1 MRLFYVLL
9 VLALA
14 GPRPVIAAAAP
25 GTQSTLAADR
35 PTALAPNTTYDPKIP
50 TLKAVLGYDAG
61 ERITPPEDLTVYLK
75 ALHAAAPER
84 TALLEYARTWERR
97 PLSVLIVA
105 SPERIAALDATKRDL
120 QRLADPRGLAPADA
134 DAILARA
141 PVVTWLMHAVH
152 GDEVSSSDAA
162 LMEAYHLL
170 AARGDAAVDAIL
182 RESIVIIDPLQN
194 PDGRARFVSTNLQG
208 EAATPD
214 AEPYAVERDQPW
226 PGGRYNHYLF
236 DMNRDWFAQTQ
247 PETRG
252 RAALYREFWPH
263 VVVDLH
269 EMSGESSYYFAPPAD
284 PINPLITKNQQKW
297 FDAFG
302 RANGAMFDARG
313 FAYFIREVY
322 DSFYPGYGESWPIF
336 QGAVGMTY
344 EQASARGLRYRRE
357 DGAVLSYHDGV
368 LHHFTAAITTAETAA
383 KNRAAILRDFYDYR
397 RSAVSEGET
406 GPVREY
412 LLVPGVDPSRA
423 ERLARLLATQ
433 GIEVSRAVEPFRLG
447 ARTLPAGTWLVPAAQ
462 PSGRLVRNLLDREIL
477 QPEAFLKEQDRR
489 RVKRLGDQI
498 YDVTAWSLPLA
509 FDVEVVTV
517 DRPTAVKATP
527 MAQYLAA
534 VESTA
539 QAAAGA
545 PAGAPP
551 KVGFLVP
558 WGSATASL
566 VADALRQG
574 IRLRSADLPFTLGGR
589 AYVAGTVLAR
599 TAENAATMP
608 AALAAL
614 ARTHGVELVRIDTA
628 FVDSGMSLGSG
639 SMVSLKAPRVV
650 MLWDT
655 GTQPMSAGWTRYT
668 LERRF
673 GQPVTAVRVGSLGR
687 VDLTRVDVLV
697 LPSGTYTTIAGDG
710 LRRIKD
716 WINAGGTLI
725 TIAEA
730 SRWAARDNVGLL
742 STSTEL
748 KGGKPEGEPPSADK
762 PGDKDT
768 KEGSA
773 SAGPIDF
780 EKAIQ
785 PERERPDGTPGA
797 LLRVTLDPE
806 HWLSSGTD
814 GEIQAMVEGPRI
826 FTPLKLDKGRNV
838 GIYGKGDALVA
849 SGLVW
854 SDGRTQYA
862 SKPYLMDQPLGGGH
876 VIAFAEDPNYRAFTE
891 ATSLL
896 FINAV
901 LLGPAH

>member
-1 MRLFYVLL
+1 
-9 VLALA
+9 
-14 GPRPVIAAAAP
+14 
-25 GTQSTLAADR
+25 
-35 PTALAPNTTYDPKIP
+35 
-50 TLKAVLGYDAG
+50 
-61 ERITPPEDLTVYLK
+61 
-75 ALHAAAPER
+75 
-84 TALLEYARTWERR
+84 
-97 PLSVLIVA
+97 
-105 SPERIAALDATKRDL
+105 
-120 QRLADPRGLAPADA
+120 
-134 DAILARA
+134 
-141 PVVTWLMHAVH
+141 MHAVH

-269 EMSGESSYYFAPPAD
+269 EMGGESSYYFAPPAD

-447 ARTLPAGTWLVPAAQ
+447 TRTLPAGTWVVPAAQ

-509 FDVEVVTV
+509 FDVEVVTA
-517 DRPTAVKATP
+517 DRPTPVKATP

-534 VESTA
+534 VASTA

-589 AYVAGTVLAR
+589 AYAAGTVLAR

-639 SMVSLKAPRVV
+639 SMVALKAPRVV
-650 MLWDT
+650 MAWDT

-687 VDLTRVDVLV
+687 VDFTRVDVLV
-697 LPSGTYTTIAGDG
+697 LPSGTYTGDRRRRPAPPQG
-710 LRRIKD
+710 LDQRRRHAD
-716 WINAGGTLI
+716 HDRRGVAVGGARQRRPAVDVDR
-725 TIAEA
+725 AEG
-730 SRWAARDNVGLL
+730 RQARGRAV
-742 STSTEL
+742 STE
-748 KGGKPEGEPPSADK
+748 K
-762 PGDKDT
+762 PGDKTEGGLGVGGPDRLR
-768 KEGSA
+768 EGDPAGARAAGRHPGRAAARHARSRALAVVGHRRRDPGDGRRAAHLHAAEAGQGPQRRHLRQGRRAGGERPGVERRADAVRQQAVPDGSA
-773 SAGPIDF
+773 ARRGARHRLRRGPELPRLHRGDVAAVHQRGAAGAGALRQRCATSTRHAGSARYAGFWIRVFANVLDVYPRGGRPGAGPRAASSVSATSPGHRSAQAGLARQGRADARRAARGGVMPRAFASGSSASLTTVSLPPIS
-780 EKAIQ
+780 
-785 PERERPDGTPGA
+785 PPGA
-797 LLRVTLDPE
+797 SADSRCAAAAARSSRRAARLRP
-806 HWLSSGTD
+806 
-814 GEIQAMVEGPRI
+814 
-826 FTPLKLDKGRNV
+826 
-838 GIYGKGDALVA
+838 
-849 SGLVW
+849 
-854 SDGRTQYA
+854 
-862 SKPYLMDQPLGGGH
+862 
-876 VIAFAEDPNYRAFTE
+876 
-891 ATSLL
+891 
-896 FINAV
+896 
-901 LLGPAH
+901 

>member
-1 MRLFYVLL
+1 MRLLFTFL

-14 GPRPVIAAAAP
+14 VSSVDAAP
-25 GTQSTLAADR
+25 STKAAQSVLAADR
-35 PTALAPNTTYDPKIP
+35 PTALAPGTTYDPKIP
-50 TLKAVLGYDAG
+50 TLKAVLGYDTG
-61 ERITPPEDLTVYLK
+61 ERITPPEDLLAYLK

-84 TALLEYARTWERR
+84 TVLLEYARTWERR
-97 PLSVLIVA
+97 PLSVLIVG
-105 SPERIAALDATKRDL
+105 SPARIAGLDATKKDL
-120 QRLADPRGLAPADA
+120 QRLADPRGLSSADA

-152 GDEVSSSDAA
+152 GDEISSSDAA

-170 AARGDAAVDAIL
+170 AARGDATVDAIL

-194 PDGRARFVSTNLQG
+194 PDGRARFVSSNLQG
-208 EAATPD
+208 EAASPD
-214 AEPYAVERDQPW
+214 SEPYAIEHDQPW

-269 EMSGESSYYFAPPAD
+269 EMGGDSSYYFAPPAD
-284 PINPLITKNQQKW
+284 PLNPHITKSQQKW
-297 FDAFG
+297 FDTFG
-302 RANGAMFDARG
+302 RANGATFDARG

-336 QGAVGMTY
+336 QGAIGMTY
-344 EQASARGLRYRRE
+344 EQASARGLRYRRD
-357 DGAVLSYHDGV
+357 DGATLSFHDGV

-397 RSAVSEGET
+397 RTAVSEGET

-412 LLVPGVDPSRA
+412 LLVPGADPSRA
-423 ERLARLLATQ
+423 ERLARLLASQ

-447 ARTLPAGTWLVPAAQ
+447 TRPLPAGTWIVAAAQ
-462 PSGRLVRNLLDREIL
+462 PSGRLVRNLLDRETL
-477 QPEAFLKEQDRR
+477 QPESFIKEQDRR

-509 FDVEVVTV
+509 FDVEVVTA
-517 DRPTAVKATP
+517 DRPTQAKAAP
-527 MAQYLAA
+527 IAQYSAA
-534 VESTA
+534 LESTA
-539 QAAAGA
+539 LATATA
-545 PAGAPP
+545 PAGAAP
-551 KVGFLVP
+551 KVGFLLP
-558 WGSATASL
+558 WGSSTAGL
-566 VADALRQG
+566 VAEALRQG

-589 AYVAGTVLAR
+589 VYAAGTVLAR
-599 TAENAATMP
+599 TAENAATMS
-608 AALAAL
+608 AALADL
-614 ARTHGVELVRIDTA
+614 ARRHGVELVRADSA
-628 FVDSGMSLGSG
+628 FVEGGMSLGSG
-639 SMVSLKAPRVV
+639 SMVPLKAPRVV
-650 MLWDT
+650 MAWDA

-687 VDLTRVDVLV
+687 VDFTRVDVLV
-697 LPSGTYTTIAGDG
+697 LPSGTYTALSGDG
-710 LRRIKD
+710 LRRLKD

-762 PGDKDT
+762 PGDK

-773 SAGPIDF
+773 SSGPIDF
-780 EKAIQ
+780 DKAIQ
-785 PERERPDGTPGA
+785 PDRERPDGLPGA

-806 HWLSSGTD
+806 HWLSSGLD
-814 GEIQAMVEGPRI
+814 GEVQAMVEGARI

-854 SDGRTQYA
+854 SDARSQYA
-862 SKPYLMDQPLGGGH
+862 SKSYLMAQPLGEGH

>member
-1 MRLFYVLL
+1 
-9 VLALA
+9 
-14 GPRPVIAAAAP
+14 
-25 GTQSTLAADR
+25 
-35 PTALAPNTTYDPKIP
+35 
-50 TLKAVLGYDAG
+50 
-61 ERITPPEDLTVYLK
+61 
-75 ALHAAAPER
+75 
-84 TALLEYARTWERR
+84 
-97 PLSVLIVA
+97 
-105 SPERIAALDATKRDL
+105 
-120 QRLADPRGLAPADA
+120 
-134 DAILARA
+134 
-141 PVVTWLMHAVH
+141 
-152 GDEVSSSDAA
+152 
-162 LMEAYHLL
+162 
-170 AARGDAAVDAIL
+170 
-182 RESIVIIDPLQN
+182 
-194 PDGRARFVSTNLQG
+194 
-208 EAATPD
+208 
-214 AEPYAVERDQPW
+214 
-226 PGGRYNHYLF
+226 
-236 DMNRDWFAQTQ
+236 MNRDWFAQTQ

-269 EMSGESSYYFAPPAD
+269 EMGGDSSYYFAPPAD
-284 PINPLITKNQQKW
+284 PLNPLITKNQQKW

-336 QGAVGMTY
+336 QGAIGMTY

-357 DGAVLSYHDGV
+357 DGATLSYHDGV

-397 RSAVSEGET
+397 RTAVSEGET

-412 LLVPGVDPSRA
+412 LLVPGVDSSRT

-433 GIEVSRAVEPFRLG
+433 GIEVSRAVEPFRVG
-447 ARTLPAGTWLVPAAQ
+447 PRTLPAGTWVVPSAQ
-462 PSGRLVRNLLDREIL
+462 PSGRLVRNLLDREIE
-477 QPEAFLKEQDRR
+477 QPEAFIKEQDRR
-489 RVKRLGDQI
+489 RGKRLGDQI

-509 FDVEVVTV
+509 FDVEVLTA
-517 DRPTAVKATP
+517 DRPTLVKATP
-527 MAQYLAA
+527 IAQYLAA
-534 VESTA
+534 IEAEA
-539 QAAAGA
+539 QAAASA

-551 KVGFLVP
+551 KVGFLAP

-574 IRLRSADLPFTLGGR
+574 IRLHSADRPFTLGGR
-589 AYVAGTVLAR
+589 VYAAGTVLAR
-599 TAENAATMP
+599 TAENAPTMP
-608 AALAAL
+608 AALAAV
-614 ARTHGVELVRIDTA
+614 ARTHGVELVRTDTA
-628 FVDSGMSLGSG
+628 FVEAGMSLGSG
-639 SMVSLKAPRVV
+639 SMVALKAPRVV
-650 MLWDT
+650 MAWDA

-687 VDLTRVDVLV
+687 VDFTRVDVLV
-697 LPSGTYTTIAGDG
+697 LPSGTYPAIAGDA
-710 LRRIKD
+710 LRRLKD

-742 STSTEL
+742 ATSTEL
-748 KGGKPEGEPPSADK
+748 KGGKPEGEASTEK
-762 PGDKDT
+762 SGDKASDK

-806 HWLSSGTD
+806 HWLSAGTD
-814 GEIQAMVEGPRI
+814 GEIQAMVEGARI

-838 GIYGKGDALVA
+838 GIYGKGDTLVA

-854 SDGRTQYA
+854 SDTRTQYA
-862 SKPYLMDQPLGGGH
+862 SKPYLMDQPLGEGH

-896 FINAV
+896 FMNAV

>member
-1 MRLFYVLL
+1 
-9 VLALA
+9 
-14 GPRPVIAAAAP
+14 
-25 GTQSTLAADR
+25 
-35 PTALAPNTTYDPKIP
+35 
-50 TLKAVLGYDAG
+50 
-61 ERITPPEDLTVYLK
+61 
-75 ALHAAAPER
+75 
-84 TALLEYARTWERR
+84 
-97 PLSVLIVA
+97 
-105 SPERIAALDATKRDL
+105 
-120 QRLADPRGLAPADA
+120 
-134 DAILARA
+134 
-141 PVVTWLMHAVH
+141 
-152 GDEVSSSDAA
+152 
-162 LMEAYHLL
+162 
-170 AARGDAAVDAIL
+170 
-182 RESIVIIDPLQN
+182 
-194 PDGRARFVSTNLQG
+194 
-208 EAATPD
+208 
-214 AEPYAVERDQPW
+214 
-226 PGGRYNHYLF
+226 
-236 DMNRDWFAQTQ
+236 
-247 PETRG
+247 
-252 RAALYREFWPH
+252 
-263 VVVDLH
+263 
-269 EMSGESSYYFAPPAD
+269 
-284 PINPLITKNQQKW
+284 
-297 FDAFG
+297 
-302 RANGAMFDARG
+302 
-313 FAYFIREVY
+313 
-322 DSFYPGYGESWPIF
+322 
-336 QGAVGMTY
+336 
-344 EQASARGLRYRRE
+344 
-357 DGAVLSYHDGV
+357 
-368 LHHFTAAITTAETAA
+368 
-383 KNRAAILRDFYDYR
+383 
-397 RSAVSEGET
+397 
-406 GPVREY
+406 
-412 LLVPGVDPSRA
+412 
-423 ERLARLLATQ
+423 
-433 GIEVSRAVEPFRLG
+433 
-447 ARTLPAGTWLVPAAQ
+447 
-462 PSGRLVRNLLDREIL
+462 VRNLLDREIL
-477 QPEAFLKEQDRR
+477 QPEAFIKEQDRR
-489 RVKRLGDQI
+489 RLKKLGDQI

-517 DRPTAVKATP
+517 DRPSPVKATP

-534 VESTA
+534 VASTA
-539 QAAAGA
+539 QAAASA

-566 VADALRQG
+566 VADALRQV

-589 AYVAGTVLAR
+589 SYVAGTVLAR
-599 TAENAATMP
+599 TADNAGTMP

-650 MLWDT
+650 MMWDT

-697 LPSGTYTTIAGDG
+697 LPSGTYTIAGDG

-716 WINAGGTLI
+716 WITAGGTLI

-730 SRWAARDNVGLL
+730 SRWAARANVGLL

-748 KGGKPEGEPPSADK
+748 KGGKPEGDPTVDK
-762 PGDKDT
+762 AGDKGET

-785 PERERPDGTPGA
+785 PEREPPDGTPGA

-814 GEIQAMVEGPRI
+814 GEIQAMVEGQRI

-854 SDGRTQYA
+854 SDARTQYA
-862 SKPYLMDQPLGGGH
+862 SKPYLMDQPLGEGH

>member
-1 MRLFYVLL
+1 MATP
-9 VLALA
+9 LAQYL
-14 GPRPVIAAAAP
+14 GAAAA
-25 GTQSTLAADR
+25 
-35 PTALAPNTTYDPKIP
+35 
-50 TLKAVLGYDAG
+50 
-61 ERITPPEDLTVYLK
+61 
-75 ALHAAAPER
+75 
-84 TALLEYARTWERR
+84 
-97 PLSVLIVA
+97 
-105 SPERIAALDATKRDL
+105 
-120 QRLADPRGLAPADA
+120 
-134 DAILARA
+134 
-141 PVVTWLMHAVH
+141 
-152 GDEVSSSDAA
+152 
-162 LMEAYHLL
+162 
-170 AARGDAAVDAIL
+170 
-182 RESIVIIDPLQN
+182 
-194 PDGRARFVSTNLQG
+194 
-208 EAATPD
+208 
-214 AEPYAVERDQPW
+214 
-226 PGGRYNHYLF
+226 
-236 DMNRDWFAQTQ
+236 
-247 PETRG
+247 
-252 RAALYREFWPH
+252 
-263 VVVDLH
+263 
-269 EMSGESSYYFAPPAD
+269 
-284 PINPLITKNQQKW
+284 
-297 FDAFG
+297 
-302 RANGAMFDARG
+302 
-313 FAYFIREVY
+313 
-322 DSFYPGYGESWPIF
+322 
-336 QGAVGMTY
+336 
-344 EQASARGLRYRRE
+344 
-357 DGAVLSYHDGV
+357 
-368 LHHFTAAITTAETAA
+368 
-383 KNRAAILRDFYDYR
+383 
-397 RSAVSEGET
+397 
-406 GPVREY
+406 
-412 LLVPGVDPSRA
+412 
-423 ERLARLLATQ
+423 
-433 GIEVSRAVEPFRLG
+433 
-447 ARTLPAGTWLVPAAQ
+447 
-462 PSGRLVRNLLDREIL
+462 
-477 QPEAFLKEQDRR
+477 
-489 RVKRLGDQI
+489 
-498 YDVTAWSLPLA
+498 
-509 FDVEVVTV
+509 
-517 DRPTAVKATP
+517 
-527 MAQYLAA
+527 
-534 VESTA
+534 TA
-539 QAAAGA
+539 QAAASA

-551 KVGFLVP
+551 KVGFLAP

-566 VADALRQG
+566 VAEALREG

-589 AYVAGTVLAR
+589 AYAAGAVLAR

-639 SMVSLKAPRVV
+639 SMVALKAPRVV
-650 MLWDT
+650 MAWDT

-673 GQPVTAVRVGSLGR
+673 GQPVTAVRVGSLSR
-687 VDLTRVDVLV
+687 VDFTRVDVLV
-697 LPSGTYTTIAGDG
+697 LPSGTYTAIAGDG
-710 LRRIKD
+710 LRRLKD

-748 KGGKPEGEPPSADK
+748 KGGKPEGEAPAEK
-762 PGDKDT
+762 PGEK

-814 GEIQAMVEGPRI
+814 GEIQAMVEGARI